1 LLVALAVGLPVGV
14 WAALRAG
21 QRADRRAIAAATI
34 GQAVPPFWLGTLLL
48 FVFAVRLPIFNA
60 VFYVTPGD
68 SVGGWL
74 RSITLPSIA
83 LGAAGAAWIARQTR
97 SEFVTVLQQDYIRGA
112 LARGAS
118 RRQVVLGHVFRNAA
132 PPLLTVVA
140 LLVGALLSAS
150 FVIEKVFA
158 LPGLGSWAL
167 ESIERNDP
175 APLLGFVLCAVVMV
189 VTIDLLLD
197 IAHDWLNPRVRAL

>member
-1 LLVALAVGLPVGV
+1 
-14 WAALRAG
+14 
-21 QRADRRAIAAATI
+21 
-34 GQAVPPFWLGTLLL
+34 
-48 FVFAVRLPIFNA
+48 VF
-60 VFYVTPGD
+60 
-68 SVGGWL
+68 
-74 RSITLPSIA
+74 
-83 LGAAGAAWIARQTR
+83 
-97 SEFVTVLQQDYIRGA
+97 
-112 LARGAS
+112 
-118 RRQVVLGHVFRNAA
+118 GHAFRNAA